1 MKDIMD
7 ITEQK
12 VSPNTYKLEWSIQS
26 ACFSPNISHSNAS
39 LFTAKQ
45 TNVSN
50 NWDTR
55 QVI

>member
-26 ACFSPNISHSNAS
+26 ACFSPNISQSNAS

-50 NWDTR
+50 NWDSR
-55 QVI
+55 